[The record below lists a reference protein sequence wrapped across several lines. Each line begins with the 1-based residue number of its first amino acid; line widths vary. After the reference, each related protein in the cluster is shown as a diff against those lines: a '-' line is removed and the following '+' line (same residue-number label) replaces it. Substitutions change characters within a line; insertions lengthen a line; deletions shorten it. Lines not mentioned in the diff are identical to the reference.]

1 MSEKLALPRT
11 FGRTLFE
18 VLFTHR
24 TTIAVL
30 SVILLVAISAL
41 PNLGVIAGWVFILVA
56 LLACVR
62 QGSFGEIG
70 FRRPESWARTI
81 LLAITFGVVI
91 QLVFSIVVDPLLTR
105 WTGTPLDV
113 SSLDGMRGN
122 IVNYLIMLAIGWGL
136 GGFLEE
142 MLFRG
147 YLLKRVRLV
156 LGDSSATTLIAI
168 LLPALAFGLAHS
180 YQDTAGMISTG
191 LIGAIL
197 GALFVWYRGNLWLPI
212 MVHGFINVVGITLI
226 YTSYDRVLSTLL
238 FR

>member
-1 MSEKLALPRT
+1 MNDIAEPPRT
-11 FGRTLFE
+11 SGRTLFE
-18 VLFTHR
+18 VLFTRR
-24 TTIAVL
+24 TTIAVI
-30 SVILLVAISAL
+30 SVVLLVAISAL

-70 FRRPESWARTI
+70 FGRAESWPRTI
-81 LLAITFGVVI
+81 LLAIAFGVVI
-91 QLVFSIVVDPLLTR
+91 QLVFSIVVDPLLAR
-105 WTGTPLDV
+105 WTGTPVDV

-122 IVNYLIMLAIGWGL
+122 LVNYLIMLAIGWVL

-147 YLLKRVRLV
+147 YLLKRIRIV
-156 LGDSSATTLIAI
+156 LGDHPAATVIAV

-212 MVHGFINVVGITLI
+212 LVHGFSNVVGITLI
-226 YTSYDRVLSTLL
+226 YTSGDRVLNTLL
-238 FR
+238 FG

>member
-1 MSEKLALPRT
+1 MSEESAPPRT
-11 FGRTLFE
+11 FDRTLFE
-18 VLFTHR
+18 VLFTNR

-41 PNLGVIAGWVFILVA
+41 PNLGVIAGWAFIVVA

-62 QGSFGEIG
+62 QDSFGEIG

-81 LLAITFGVVI
+81 FLAIAFGVVI
-91 QLVFSIVVDPLLTR
+91 QLVFSIVVDPLLAR
-105 WTGTPLDV
+105 WTGTPVDV

-122 IVNYLIMLAIGWGL
+122 LVNYLIMLAVGWVL

-147 YLLKRVRLV
+147 YLLKRIRLV
-156 LGDSSATTLIAI
+156 LGDSPAATLIAI

-197 GALFVWYRGNLWLPI
+197 GGLFVWYRGNLWLPI
-212 MVHGFINVVGITLI
+212 MVHGFSNVVGVTLI
-226 YTSYDRVLSTLL
+226 YTSGDRVLNALL
-238 FR
+238 FG